1 MSKKRNQG
9 KGWTLLSQDA
19 QRATGSVS
27 LPPEEQRARLSL
39 EKRNRGKV
47 VTLIAN
53 LQLSDA
59 DLKALAR
66 DLKVACG
73 TGGTS
78 RGKTVELQGDRRDQA
93 RSWLQ
98 KNGWGVQG

>member
-1 MSKKRNQG
+1 MSKKRSQG
-9 KGWTLLSQDA
+9 KGWTLLSQNA
-19 QRATGSVS
+19 EQATVSIS

-78 RGKTVELQGDRRDQA
+78 RGNTVELQGDRRDQA

-98 KNGWGVQG
+98 KNGWGAKG